1 MLTKE
6 RDEYKNKQPNG
17 ERNERLVEDEDEIR
31 C

>member
-1 MLTKE
+1 MMLTKE

-17 ERNERLVEDEDEIR
+17 ERLVEDEDEIR